1 MKLANPLRSRAILVG
16 VAKYRFLPPLPT
28 TMNNLDDLASSLCD
42 DDLWGLPKSHCAVV
56 RDPDSQERVLH
67 TLYDAVEQAEDTLI
81 LYFTGHGLKD
91 ADTGELLLGLTGSMQ
106 GRAYTTLA
114 YDHIR
119 RALHEARAPRR
130 VVVLDCCYSGQ
141 AIAGMSDPASVV
153 VDEVSAEGTFVL
165 AAAPENKQALAPEG
179 EFHTAFTGELIRLIR
194 SGLDDGSEF
203 VSLQQVFTHTRR
215 ELIAKSRPRPQM
227 RTRNTIG
234 DLALVRNRQW
244 KQARPAEPPEPP
256 SVTPRSIV
264 SSNSDDEAGNARA
277 STVSNRIVL
286 LIEHLGTSAPIG
298 TVETLKAF
306 GIKHNSV
313 ASLAVVV
320 DASIAS
326 AIRRAISAQL
336 DDPGLAEV
344 QMALTSGDIRA
355 AAAHLVAVPARRR
368 YGRERSRSFYQEII
382 DDSRNVVFGLV
393 TQYADWINESD
404 DPMGAWLAISHKH
417 SL

>member
-1 MKLANPLRSRAILVG
+1 MRLPNPLRSRAILVG
-16 VAKYRFLPPLPT
+16 VANYRFLPPLPT

-42 DDLWGLPKSHCAVV
+42 DDLWGLPKAHCALV
-56 RDPDSQERVLH
+56 RDPDSQEQVLH
-67 TLYDAVEQAEDTLI
+67 TLYDAVEQAEDTLL

-106 GRAYTTLA
+106 SRAYTALA

-141 AIAGMSDPASVV
+141 AIAGMSDPASAV

-165 AAAPENKQALAPEG
+165 AAAPENKLALAPEG
-179 EFHTAFTGELIRLIR
+179 ERHTAFTGELIKLIR
-194 SGLDDGSEF
+194 HGLDDGSEF

-234 DLALVRNRQW
+234 DLALVHNRQW
-244 KQARPAEPPEPP
+244 KQTRPAEPPD
-256 SVTPRSIV
+256 VTPPPIFPPTSG
-264 SSNSDDEAGNARA
+264 DEADNARP
-277 STVSNRIVL
+277 STVPNRIML
-286 LIEHLGTSAPIG
+286 LIEHMGTSAPIG
-298 TVETLKAF
+298 TAETLNAL

-313 ASLAVVV
+313 ARLAAAV
-320 DASIAS
+320 DASIATS
-326 AIRRAISAQL
+326 IRDAISAQF
-336 DDPGLAEV
+336 DDPGLASV
-344 QMALTSGDIRA
+344 HTALMSGDIRA
-355 AAAHLVAVPARRR
+355 AATLLVAVPARRLH
-368 YGRERSRSFYQEII
+368 GRERSRSFYHEII

-404 DPMGAWLAISHKH
+404 DPISAWLAISHKH